1 MCLYIK
7 STKTNILKMINN
19 SSNNNNPK
27 RADFFLDITG
37 DVCPLTFVKTKLLL
51 ERAAPGAIAEV
62 RFKGAEPLEN
72 VPRSVAEDGH
82 EILSLAPEPDQEEP
96 KGAETIYRMWIRRS

>member
-1 MCLYIK
+1 MVNNF
-7 STKTNILKMINN
+7 SNTNNLE
-19 SSNNNNPK
+19 
-27 RADFFLDITG
+27 RADFFLDITS

-51 ERAAPGAIAEV
+51 ERIAPGAIAEV

-72 VPRSVAEDGH
+72 VPRSVVEDGH

-96 KGAETIYRMWIRRS
+96 KGAETIYRMWICRS